1 MQIGNAT
8 AHVLTTGRSD
18 RVSRNEVKTRKRPM
32 AVPRM
37 SRLYASIV
45 VFCIVRY
52 ARRGHV
58 KTLNFEPPE
67 TSD

>member
-37 SRLYASIV
+37 RPVYTSYSLYSQYVMHA
-45 VFCIVRY
+45 
-52 ARRGHV
+52 AD
-58 KTLNFEPPE
+58 T
-67 TSD
+67 

>member
-32 AVPRM
+32 AVPRIADA
-37 SRLYASIV
+37 SRLDSLS
-45 VFCIVRY
+45 
-52 ARRGHV
+52 RRNSYFV
-58 KTLNFEPPE
+58 YSTLCTPRTRENLKL
-67 TSD
+67 